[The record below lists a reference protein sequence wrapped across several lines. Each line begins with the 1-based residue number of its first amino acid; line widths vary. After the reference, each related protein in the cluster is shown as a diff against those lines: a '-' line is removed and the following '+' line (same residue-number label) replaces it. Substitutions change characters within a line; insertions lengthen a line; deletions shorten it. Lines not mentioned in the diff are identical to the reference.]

1 MDDGVLVEFEDCC
14 APSNMMVDVSELGLD
29 DGGEV
34 PSKTVLE
41 LSEVTSAFTTIVPF
55 ETELSIP
62 SFRDVSFVEFQS
74 NQRHAE
80 YSSHTASLPI

>member
-1 MDDGVLVEFEDCC
+1 MDDVVLVEFDDC
-14 APSNMMVDVSELGLD
+14 ASSKMEVDVPELGLN
-29 DGGEV
+29 DGAEV

-41 LSEVTSAFTTIVPF
+41 LSEVTLAFTPTVPF

-62 SFRDVSFVEFQS
+62 SFRAVSFVEFQS

-80 YSSHTASLPI
+80 YSSQTASLPI

>member
-14 APSNMMVDVSELGLD
+14 APSKMVVVSKLGLD
-29 DGGEV
+29 DGTEV

-41 LSEVTSAFTTIVPF
+41 LSEVTSTFTITVPF
-55 ETELSIP
+55 GTVLLSIP
-62 SFRDVSFVEFQS
+62 SFRVVSFVEFQS

>member
-29 DGGEV
+29 DGAKV

-41 LSEVTSAFTTIVPF
+41 LNELGFAFTTVPF

-62 SFRDVSFVEFQS
+62 SFRAVSFVEFQS
-74 NQRHAE
+74 NQRQAE
-80 YSSHTASLPI
+80 YSSHTTSLPT